1 MSQLSP
7 KEIMDGFEASR
18 AKTFAYMAQEIID
31 ELGEERGKQVIRDT
45 VWKMSK
51 SRISSAN
58 SNRCTR
64 SSISGTPSVT
74 ALSFSRIITWNI
86 ERPRMRQPQRLQG

>member
-1 MSQLSP
+1 
-7 KEIMDGFEASR
+7 MDGFEASR

-51 SRISSAN
+51 SSGEAARRGYEKRGEAN
-58 SNRCTR
+58 
-64 SSISGTPSVT
+64 
-74 ALSFSRIITWNI
+74 TWENHRAANGPVYQVAWVGVQWLTSLI
-86 ERPRMRQPQRLQG
+86 